1 MPYRVDLQDLE
12 FQLFDWLR
20 LEELLA
26 HPRFADWDRDSL
38 RMVLGEAAELA
49 VRELA
54 PINVEGD
61 RAGVT
66 WEDGRVSVPP
76 SAVRAWKLFCE
87 GGWVGLTSDPA
98 LGGMGLP
105 DAVGSAANEIFA
117 GANLAFNLV
126 GLLTRSA
133 AQLVADYG
141 TPELRELYC
150 PRMIEGRWTGTM
162 CLTESQAGSD
172 VGANRTKAE
181 RQEDGTYR
189 IAGEKIFITCGEHD
203 LAENIVHA
211 VLARTPGAPAGT
223 RGLSLFLVPKFLP
236 NADGSLGAR
245 NDVWCSSIEHKM
257 GIHASPTCTM
267 LFGREGRCR
276 GFLLGEEGQG
286 IRLMFDM
293 MNAAR
298 IEVGL
303 QGTAVG
309 AAAYLAALDYARERV
324 QMRPWDPSRG
334 AEPVAI
340 VEHPDVRRMLL
351 GSAATVQAM
360 RALLLRTSWHLDR
373 SHASEG
379 DERRAHQSA
388 VALLTPV
395 CKAWASD
402 WGFRVAE
409 WSVQVFGGYG
419 YTRDYPVEQY
429 LRDAK
434 ITSIYEGTNGIQAL
448 DFVGRKLAMDGG
460 KPLAAL
466 LDELEQAAAAV
477 AAMPELA
484 AAGREVATGLAT
496 FRRLV
501 AEVPRR
507 PDGALLVTL
516 NAVPLLDL
524 FGALCGGGFLL
535 QQAAIARTQ
544 LADLLATRG
553 VAGDAPAAARRTAI
567 AENAQASF
575 LHNKIQAAVHFGL
588 RTVPT
593 AVAQA
598 VAVESGDRAAME
610 AIF

>member
-26 HPRFADWDRDSL
+26 HPRFAEWDRDGL
-38 RMVLGEAAELA
+38 RMVLGEAAGLA

-54 PINVEGD
+54 SINAEGD
-61 RAGVT
+61 RDGVA
-66 WEDGRVSVPP
+66 WQDGRVTLPP
-76 SAVRAWKLFCE
+76 SAVRAWRLFRE

-117 GANLAFNLV
+117 GANLSFNLV
-126 GLLTRSA
+126 ALLTRSA

-141 TPELRELYC
+141 TPQLREFYC
-150 PRMIEGRWTGTM
+150 RRMVDGTWTGTM
-162 CLTESQAGSD
+162 CLTEPQAGSD
-172 VGANRTKAE
+172 VGASRTRAE
-181 RQEDGTYR
+181 RQADGSYL
-189 IAGEKIFITCGEHD
+189 ISGEKIFITCGEHD

-223 RGLSLFLVPKFLP
+223 RGLSLFLVPKIVP
-236 NADGSLGAR
+236 RADGSLGEP
-245 NDVWCSSIEHKM
+245 NDVYCSSVEHKM

-309 AAAYLAALDYARERV
+309 AAAHLAALDYARERV
-324 QMRPWDPSRG
+324 QMRSWSPAQGS
-334 AEPVAI
+334 EPVAI
-340 VEHPDVRRMLL
+340 VEHPDIRRMLL

-373 SHASEG
+373 AHTSEG
-379 DERRAHQSA
+379 DERRAHQAA

-429 LRDAK
+429 LRDVK

-460 KPLAAL
+460 RPLAAL
-466 LDELEQAAAAV
+466 LDELDAAAAT
-477 AAMPELA
+477 AAGDAELA
-484 AAGREVATGLAT
+484 GAAREVGAGVAT

-501 AEVPRR
+501 AELPRR
-507 PDGALLVTL
+507 ADGALLLTL

-524 FGALCGGGFLL
+524 FGALAGGGFLL
-535 QQAAIARTQ
+535 QQAAIARTR
-544 LADLLATRG
+544 LAGLLAG
-553 VAGDAPAAARRTAI
+553 KGLAADATAEARRA
-567 AENAQASF
+567 AVADNAQAVF

-588 RTVPT
+588 RLVPT
-593 AVAQA
+593 AAAQA
-598 VAVESGDRAAME
+598 VAIEAGDRAAME
-610 AIF
+610 AIL